1 MNKRPLLPES
11 GRSLTVNMH
20 VVAYLGEQE
29 LKKIDLGQTI
39 QRVANVGVIADIVF
53 VVLMLAASSTAA
65 QQVRDTSFR
74 FENTNPA
81 FPAAAG
87 PVVCIDEGHN
97 NFHTAD
103 GRYWAFAELLR
114 QDGYRVEGFGG
125 KFDPKGLLNCSI
137 LVIANP
143 GEVGM
148 DDAYPHPSAFTRD
161 DINELVKWVRGGRS
175 LLLII
180 DHAPIPGAAA
190 DLGAVL
196 GINMLDGH
204 AEGPPRRLAGP
215 DIFQLENGTL
225 KRHPILAGRA
235 ESERVTR
242 VATFGGA
249 AFHTSVEFQPLMV
262 FGSGSTAEIELN
274 FNLPDFAQSEN
285 PRFEIAGWLHGATR
299 RLGQGRLVILGEA
312 AMCTAQRSER
322 DQRPLGMNHP
332 EAAQNP
338 QFCVNVVHWLSGLLD
353 D

>member
-1 MNKRPLLPES
+1 MK
-11 GRSLTVNMH
+11 M
-20 VVAYLGEQE
+20 A
-29 LKKIDLGQTI
+29 
-39 QRVANVGVIADIVF
+39 IVLF
-53 VVLMLAASSTAA
+53 TLMLAASSTAA

-87 PVVCIDEGHN
+87 PLVCIDEAHN

-103 GRYWAFAELLR
+103 GRYWVFAELLR
-114 QDGYRVEGFGG
+114 EDGYRVEGFGG
-125 KFDPKGLLNCSI
+125 KFDPKGLLGCSI
-137 LVIANP
+137 LVSANP

-161 DINELVKWVRGGRS
+161 DISELVKWVRGGRS

-180 DHAPIPGAAA
+180 DHAPVPGAAA

-204 AEGPPRRLAGP
+204 ALGRPEGSPPP
-215 DIFQLENGTL
+215 DVFQLENGTL
-225 KRHPILAGRA
+225 KRHPILAGRT

-249 AFHTSVEFQPLMV
+249 AFHTSVDFQPLMV
-262 FGSGSTAEIELN
+262 FGPGSTAEIEVN
-274 FNLPDFAQSEN
+274 FNLPDFTESQN
-285 PRFEIAGWLHGATR
+285 PRFDIAGWLHGATR

-312 AMCTAQRSER
+312 AMCTAQWSGG

>member
-1 MNKRPLLPES
+1 MKMASVLLAL
-11 GRSLTVNMH
+11 R
-20 VVAYLGEQE
+20 
-29 LKKIDLGQTI
+29 
-39 QRVANVGVIADIVF
+39 
-53 VVLMLAASSTAA
+53 LAASSSAA
-65 QQVRDTSFR
+65 QQVSDTSFH
-74 FENTNPA
+74 FENANPA

-87 PVVCIDEGHN
+87 PVVCVDEAHN

-114 QDGYRVEGFGG
+114 EDGYRVEGFGG
-125 KFDPKGLLNCSI
+125 KFDSKGLLDCNI
-137 LVIANP
+137 LVSANP

-161 DINELVKWVRGGRS
+161 DISELVRWVRSGRS

-180 DHAPIPGAAA
+180 DHDPVPGAAA

-196 GINMLDGH
+196 GINMLDGS
-204 AEGPPRRLAGP
+204 ALGRPEGSPPP
-215 DIFQLENGTL
+215 DVFELGGGTL
-225 KRHPILAGRA
+225 KHHPILAGRA

-249 AFHTSVEFQPLMV
+249 AFHTSVDFQPLMV
-262 FGSGSTAEIELN
+262 FGPGSTAEIELAP
-274 FNLPDFAQSEN
+274 NLPDLSESEN
-285 PRFEIAGWLHGATR
+285 PRFEIAGWLHAATR

-312 AMCTAQRSER
+312 AMCTAQRSGR
-322 DQRPLGMNHP
+322 DQRPMGMNHP
-332 EAAQNP
+332 EAVQNP

>member
-1 MNKRPLLPES
+1 M
-11 GRSLTVNMH
+11 T
-20 VVAYLGEQE
+20 
-29 LKKIDLGQTI
+29 
-39 QRVANVGVIADIVF
+39 IVF
-53 VVLMLAASSTAA
+53 FALVLTAGSTAA

-81 FPAAAG
+81 FSATAG
-87 PVVCIDEGHN
+87 PVVCIDEAHN

-114 QDGYRVEGFGG
+114 EDGYRVEGFGG
-125 KFDPKGLLNCSI
+125 KFDSKGLLDCNI
-137 LVIANP
+137 LVSANP

-161 DINELVKWVRGGRS
+161 DISELVRWVRSGRS

-180 DHAPIPGAAA
+180 DHDPVPGAAA

-196 GINMLDGH
+196 GINMLDGS
-204 AEGPPRRLAGP
+204 ALGRPEGSPPP
-215 DIFQLENGTL
+215 DVFELGVGTL

-249 AFHTSVEFQPLMV
+249 AFHTSIDFHPLMV
-262 FGSGSTAEIELN
+262 FGPGSTAQIDLN
-274 FNLPDFAQSEN
+274 LNLPDAAQSEN

-299 RLGQGRLVILGEA
+299 RLGKGRLVILGEA
-312 AMCTAQRSER
+312 AMCTAQRSGR
-322 DQRPLGMNHP
+322 DQRPMGMNHP

-338 QFCVNVVHWLSGLLD
+338 QFCLNVVHWLSGLLD

>member
-1 MNKRPLLPES
+1 MVGTTISYYKVLDSRQAANKTEGSAMKMAIVLL
-11 GRSLTVNMH
+11 
-20 VVAYLGEQE
+20 A
-29 LKKIDLGQTI
+29 
-39 QRVANVGVIADIVF
+39 
-53 VVLMLAASSTAA
+53 LMLAASSTSA

-87 PVVCIDEGHN
+87 PVVCIDEAHN

-137 LVIANP
+137 LVSANP

-161 DINELVKWVRGGRS
+161 DISELVKWVRGGRS

-180 DHAPIPGAAA
+180 DHAPVPGAAA

-204 AEGPPRRLAGP
+204 ARGRPEGSPPP
-215 DIFQLENGTL
+215 DVFQLENGTL

-249 AFHTSVEFQPLMV
+249 AFHTSVDFQPLMV
-262 FGSGSTAEIELN
+262 FGPGSTAEIELN

-312 AMCTAQRSER
+312 AMCTAQRSGR

>member
-1 MNKRPLLPES
+1 M
-11 GRSLTVNMH
+11 
-20 VVAYLGEQE
+20 Q
-29 LKKIDLGQTI
+29 KIDLGQTI
-39 QRVANVGVIADIVF
+39 QILANIGVIAGIVF
-53 VVLMLAASSTAA
+53 VALMLASSSTAA

-87 PVVCIDEGHN
+87 PVVCIDEAHN

-114 QDGYRVEGFGG
+114 EDGYRVEGFGG
-125 KFDPKGLLNCSI
+125 RFDPKGLLNCSI
-137 LVIANP
+137 LVSANP

-180 DHAPIPGAAA
+180 DHAPVPGAAA

-204 AEGPPRRLAGP
+204 AEGPPRMLAGP
-215 DIFQLENGTL
+215 DVFRLENGTL

-235 ESERVTR
+235 ESERVTH

-249 AFHTSVEFQPLMV
+249 AFHTSVDFHPLMV
-262 FGSGSTAEIELN
+262 FGPGSTALVELTS
-274 FNLPDFAQSEN
+274 NLPDFAQSEN

-312 AMCTAQRSER
+312 AMCTAQRSGR